1 MKSPLLNA
9 HRDSIKK
16 SAQKHG
22 ATSVRLFGSFARG
35 EETAD
40 SDIDLLVEMEPNR
53 SLFDIIALKLDI
65 EDLTGRK
72 ADVVTIR
79 GVSPYLAEKISKE
92 AIPL

>member
-1 MKSPLLNA
+1 MKSSLLKA

-53 SLFDIIALKLDI
+53 SLFDIIAIKLDI
-65 EDLTGRK
+65 EDLTGRTV
-72 ADVVTIR
+72 DVVTIR

>member
-1 MKSPLLNA
+1 MKSFLLNT

-65 EDLTGRK
+65 EDLTGRTV
-72 ADVVTIR
+72 DVVTIK
-79 GVSPYLAEKISKE
+79 GVSSYLAEKISKE

>member
-1 MKSPLLNA
+1 MKSSLLNT

-65 EDLTGRK
+65 EDLTGRTV
-72 ADVVTIR
+72 DVVTIR
-79 GVSPYLAEKISKE
+79 GASPYLAEKISKE

>member
-9 HRDSIKK
+9 HRDSIKR
-16 SAQKHG
+16 SAKKHG

-65 EDLTGRK
+65 EDLTGRTV
-72 ADVVTIR
+72 DVVTIR
-79 GVSPYLAEKISKE
+79 GVSPYLAEKITHE
-92 AIPL
+92 AILL